1 MHRHVEHVLGGK
13 LSHSELRPQTVCW
26 IDLDKL
32 QQGFSKAEGG
42 WSTVVSLYVKQSQ
55 PSLKIQKSL
64 LSNGA

>member
-13 LSHSELRPQTVCW
+13 LSHSDLRPQTCW
-26 IDLDKL
+26 IELDKL
-32 QQGFSKAEGG
+32 QHEGFSKAEGG

-55 PSLKIQKSL
+55 PSLKMQKSL